1 MNNLVTA
8 ADATDTSRQ
17 KKRENAENTFHNY
30 YVKIN
35 NTIIEDTVKMGFPMW
50 YVQKCLKENANNHCT
65 TTYYLLCMDQNF

>member
-50 YVQKCLKENANNHCT
+50 YV
-65 TTYYLLCMDQNF
+65 